1 MDKNLIADIRFS
13 FNFEVISY
21 HLQSEERV
29 DFVREVAIN
38 KGEFLAHLMNIYFTT
53 LAKESGMNVAAVPV
67 FTKEQFNVSAKQA
80 DERRVFVIVEL
91 PEDDSDNMSC
101 LRYIFVWD
109 KEDDS
114 VRYFTVEKNEGKCL
128 LCEVDAEKHS
138 LYGEIKLDE
147 MEILYAVYDIVNQ
160 NI

>member
-1 MDKNLIADIRFS
+1 MDKDLIADIRFS
-13 FNFEVISY
+13 FNFEVIPY

-29 DFVREVAIN
+29 DFVKEVAIN
-38 KGEFLAHLMNIYFTT
+38 KGEFLANLMNIYFAA
-53 LAKESGMNVAAVPV
+53 LVKEGGMNVSDVPV

-101 LRYIFVWD
+101 LRYVFVLD
-109 KEDDS
+109 NDDDS
-114 VRYFTVEKNEGKCL
+114 VRYFTVEKNDGKCL
-128 LCEVDAEKHS
+128 LCEVNTEKHS
-138 LYGEIKLDE
+138 LYGEIELDE
-147 MEILYAVYDIVNQ
+147 MTILCAVYDIVNQ